1 LFVFVFYAAHQS
13 YWRRPPHIA
22 RGNHDCADLDCRRQ
36 SARSA
41 EPSLEKQPGW
51 ELRGEAVDGRDAIQK
66 SRELHPDLVILDF
79 LMPCVNGLEA
89 AHEINKA
96 DPRVPILLC
105 SIFLSEQ
112 LMEQARK
119 AGVRGAV
126 SKTDVGEIVHGV
138 EALLRRQPFFVRTQ

>member
-1 LFVFVFYAAHQS
+1 MTARILIADDNLPVRLGL
-13 YWRRPPHIA
+13 RR
-22 RGNHDCADLDCRRQ
+22 L
-36 SARSA
+36 
-41 EPSLEKQPGW
+41 LEKQPGW
-51 ELRGEAVDGRDAIQK
+51 EVCGEAVDGRDAIQK

-89 AHEINKA
+89 AHEINKT

-105 SIFLSEQ
+105 TIFLSEQ

-126 SKTDVGEIVHGV
+126 SKTDIGEIVHGV
-138 EALLRRQPFFVRTQ
+138 EALLRRQPFFVCTQ